1 LEVGTSNRDV
11 ALVVRASHR
20 IGVDSSTRYVVD
32 LFKTLPALTDSVLGR
47 SIRDNDRDEVA
58 VGFSLRRERLSEG
71 EGDGIWK
78 GSSLLGRAFLL
89 GRLGFRRGVG
99 GVSSTFAFGSLLGGE
114 GGGLSV
120 FRRTEISTANREAC
134 RDLDVV
140 ETSF

>member
-1 LEVGTSNRDV
+1 M
-11 ALVVRASHR
+11 ALIDRAGHR
-20 IGVDSSTRYVVD
+20 VGVDSSTRYVVD

-47 SIRDNDRDEVA
+47 SIRNNDRDEVA
-58 VGFSLRRERLSEG
+58 VGFSLHRERLSEG

-78 GSSLLGRAFLL
+78 VSSLLGRAFLL
-89 GRLGFRRGVG
+89 GFRRGIG

-134 RDLDVV
+134 RGLDAV
-140 ETSF
+140 ETSL